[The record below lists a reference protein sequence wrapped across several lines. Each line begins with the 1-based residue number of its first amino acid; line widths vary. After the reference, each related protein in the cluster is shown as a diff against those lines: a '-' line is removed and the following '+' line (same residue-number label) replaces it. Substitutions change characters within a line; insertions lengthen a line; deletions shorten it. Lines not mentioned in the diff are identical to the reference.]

1 MIKFLLRIFFISIA
15 VIIFIFYAKD
25 YHPFDKNDYQ
35 RIIDNN
41 QITIAVR
48 FGPTSYYQIKDKE
61 IGYTFEIMELYA
73 KYLNVKLN
81 IVTIDDL
88 DEAVEMLNN
97 RDIDILADICY
108 GYAITTHK
116 SQGSNY
122 KVVFVDME
130 NIITC
135 NSI

>member
-61 IGYTFEIMELYA
+61 TTF
-73 KYLNVKLN
+73 
-81 IVTIDDL
+81 
-88 DEAVEMLNN
+88 
-97 RDIDILADICY
+97 
-108 GYAITTHK
+108 
-116 SQGSNY
+116 
-122 KVVFVDME
+122 
-130 NIITC
+130 
-135 NSI
+135 

>member
-48 FGPTSYYQIKDKE
+48 FGPTSY
-61 IGYTFEIMELYA
+61 
-73 KYLNVKLN
+73 
-81 IVTIDDL
+81 
-88 DEAVEMLNN
+88 
-97 RDIDILADICY
+97 
-108 GYAITTHK
+108 
-116 SQGSNY
+116 
-122 KVVFVDME
+122 
-130 NIITC
+130 
-135 NSI
+135 